1 MTQATPATR
10 PGSGPTA
17 IVELF
22 AAVHLSPT
30 QRRIA
35 RSILAGLPE
44 TAFLSSVQLA
54 ERAGVSQPSVTR
66 FAVALGFAR
75 FSELQ
80 AALRRH
86 VLAGPPGSAEAVRR
100 HEEHRALVEEAANVR
115 SLAATIDSA
124 GLADLGHALAL
135 STPLVVFGLRN
146 SAFIAEQVGYLARRI
161 HPDVRVVTSTDATAF
176 DALLQA
182 RSVGATWLLGFVM
195 PRYPTHAVESLRYAR
210 ELGLRSAVITD
221 GPLVPFAADVD
232 VLLAAPVGRSLV
244 FDSHAAPHVLGM
256 LVLHA
261 MADGIP
267 QRTQQR
273 LEAYERMVQGQH
285 LFPP

>member
-10 PGSGPTA
+10 PGSGPA
-17 IVELF
+17 ALVDLF
-22 AAVHLSPT
+22 GAVHLSPT

-35 RSILAGLPE
+35 RSVLAGLPE

-75 FSELQ
+75 YQELQ

-100 HEEHRALVEEAANVR
+100 REEHRALVDEAANVR
-115 SLAATIDSA
+115 SLATTIDSA
-124 GLADLGHALAL
+124 GLADLGHALA
-135 STPLVVFGLRN
+135 SSSPLVVFGQRD
-146 SAFIAEQVGYLARRI
+146 SAFLAEHVGYLARRI
-161 HPDVRVVTSTDATAF
+161 HPDVRMVTSTDATAL
-176 DALLQA
+176 DALRQA
-182 RSVGATWLLGFVM
+182 RSTGATWLLGFM
-195 PRYPTHAVESLRYAR
+195 LPRYPTHAVESLRHAH

-221 GPLVPFAADVD
+221 SPLVPFAADVD
-232 VLLAAPVGRSLV
+232 VLLPAPVGRSLV
-244 FDSHAAPHVLGM
+244 FDSHAAAHVLGM

-261 MADGIP
+261 MAEG
-267 QRTQQR
+267 QQ
-273 LEAYERMVQGQH
+273 
-285 LFPP
+285 LFRS